1 MKLKLYLLILVFSFI
16 GILDAQVIKGGNCWI
31 DYEIIGDSNDAPTVL
46 NLLDSFFSKPEN
58 RIEGVTYNLTQ
69 FNYKD
74 KDFEATHLLFI
85 DADIGFNHKNI
96 ERLLMKDK
104 EIVCGVYP
112 IKDFFWQLAKDA
124 LSKNPDITPLELER
138 NSLRYAVNFEDP
150 QNINVENGYALVKDA
165 ATGMMLVKREVFDKL
180 ILAYPERKYEYKAHH
195 AKKDLKHTYDF
206 FSVGVFEDD
215 HECTYLSEDY
225 YFSRL
230 WQKIGGEIWA
240 DLLSS
245 LTHTGNYT
253 FKGNFFSRFEKHK

>member
-1 MKLKLYLLILVFSFI
+1 MNSVKP
-16 GILDAQVIKGGNCWI
+16 IKIYIAIPAYGGAIN
-31 DYEIIGDSNDAPTVL
+31 ARTVKG
-46 NLLDSFFSKPEN
+46 LLDLQKWSIN
-58 RIEGVTYNLTQ
+58 NDIEIYTQILMNESLVTRARNDLVADMLG
-69 FNYKD
+69 N
-74 KDFEATHLLFI
+74 DFEATHLLFI

-180 ILAYPERKYEYKAHH
+180 ILSYPERKYEYKAHH

-230 WQKIGGEIWA
+230 WQKIGGEIWV
-240 DLLSS
+240 DLLSP

>member
-1 MKLKLYLLILVFSFI
+1 M
-16 GILDAQVIKGGNCWI
+16 I
-31 DYEIIGDSNDAPTVL
+31 DYTNTRIYIAIPAYGGMITGRTAMG
-46 NLLDSFFSKPEN
+46 LLDLQKWCIQKKIS
-58 RIEGVTYNLTQ
+58 VYTQ
-69 FNYKD
+69 ILMNESLITRARND
-74 KDFEATHLLFI
+74 LVADMLGNDFKATHLLFI

-96 ERLLMKDK
+96 ERLLMKDN

-124 LSKNPDITPLELER
+124 LRENPDITPIELER

-150 QNINVENGYALVKDA
+150 QNIKVENGYAIVKDA

-180 ILAYPERKYEYKAHH
+180 MLSYPERKYEYQSQHT
-195 AKKDLKHTYDF
+195 KKHLKHTYDF

-215 HECTYLSEDY
+215 QELTYLSEDY

-230 WQKIGGEIWA
+230 WQTIGGEIWV
-240 DLLSS
+240 DLHSS

-253 FKGNFFSRFEKHK
+253 FKGNFYSRFKENKN